1 MISSINSNLQPSNT
15 EGHDGCMI
23 DEEYLAEELMTMF
36 PPSEFLFAS
45 SEGEHDSGLELKEM
59 INQNDRLTSMYPS
72 RLLNY
77 SHKEHM
83 VNLYNASK
91 RTFEHETRSPTAV
104 SMCAPS
110 IVSIDAEAF
119 TLSLI
124 GETELDYFK
133 PFPPKQEIPVLI
145 GSESSLLPEMQQ
157 SSSQIQP
164 QEVHSNSEEPEGDF
178 PPSEKRQRIET
189 SNKRETSQLS
199 LERRRERN
207 RRHARLSR
215 EKKKE
220 TLKSMQ
226 LQISESKRENELLRQ
241 ILIKALG
248 MDQAEILLK
257 ENNLTLDSSDGP
269 HGDATST
276 CDSSSNGVDEPDD
289 YTEINS

>member
-1 MISSINSNLQPSNT
+1 MIEN
-15 EGHDGCMI
+15 
-23 DEEYLAEELMTMF
+23 
-36 PPSEFLFAS
+36 
-45 SEGEHDSGLELKEM
+45 
-59 INQNDRLTSMYPS
+59 
-72 RLLNY
+72 LNY
-77 SHKEHM
+77 YHLQSDRC
-83 VNLYNASK
+83 L
-91 RTFEHETRSPTAV
+91 TLF
-104 SMCAPS
+104 
-110 IVSIDAEAF
+110 F
-119 TLSLI
+119 TI
-124 GETELDYFK
+124 MNF
-133 PFPPKQEIPVLI
+133 
-145 GSESSLLPEMQQ
+145 
-157 SSSQIQP
+157 
-164 QEVHSNSEEPEGDF
+164 
-178 PPSEKRQRIET
+178 
-189 SNKRETSQLS
+189 
-199 LERRRERN
+199 RERN